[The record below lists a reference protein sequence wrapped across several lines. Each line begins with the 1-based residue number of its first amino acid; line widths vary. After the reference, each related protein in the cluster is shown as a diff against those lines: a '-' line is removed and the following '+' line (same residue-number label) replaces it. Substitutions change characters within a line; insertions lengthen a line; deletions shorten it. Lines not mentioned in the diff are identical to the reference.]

1 MRQRWPGL
9 FRRPRER
16 AVRNGEWKTRCRI
29 LQDKTAALPQTLPG
43 GREWWRCCRGK
54 RGAYVYFTRENLNT
68 EELSKQRDWKLP
80 QSGNLAIWIV
90 ALQFWQLRR
99 FWQFWQSSLIL
110 CLLSSSV
117 LRFWRYRCSI
127 GTYLFG
133 YFGPM

>member
-90 ALQFWQLRR
+90 ALQFWQFTAILAILAI
-99 FWQFWQSSLIL
+99 FPNPLFTQFL
-110 CLLSSSV
+110 CVEV
-117 LRFWRYRCSI
+117 L
-127 GTYLFG
+127 
-133 YFGPM
+133 